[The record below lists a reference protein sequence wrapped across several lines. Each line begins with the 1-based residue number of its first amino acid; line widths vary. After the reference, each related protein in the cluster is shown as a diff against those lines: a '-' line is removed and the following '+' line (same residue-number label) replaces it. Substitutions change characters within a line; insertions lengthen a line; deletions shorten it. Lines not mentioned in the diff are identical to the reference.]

1 VSTATFQVKTPA
13 ELAAQPEEYR
23 VAIAKIIISH
33 AINELYGSQVFDEPA
48 IALAPTPYWK
58 WLTCRLAMEEYG
70 HHIRFFD
77 LGREIGIPEDEMLPQ
92 KSSKRPLSIF
102 EHPLE
107 SWIDFCTIK
116 LLADMAEIVQVEDLL
131 NCTYVPLRNA
141 ARMTMPEERFHAKFG
156 EDAARELIKTAEGKA
171 QVQNSID
178 RIFPALPAF
187 FGRAGS
193 KNNETF
199 RKWGIKERSNEAM
212 RADYV
217 ERCRMLVEGKLGLVL
232 PQVPRDDAR

>member
-1 VSTATFQVKTPA
+1 
-13 ELAAQPEEYR
+13 
-23 VAIAKIIISH
+23 
-33 AINELYGSQVFDEPA
+33 
-48 IALAPTPYWK
+48 
-58 WLTCRLAMEEYG
+58 
-70 HHIRFFD
+70 
-77 LGREIGIPEDEMLPQ
+77 
-92 KSSKRPLSIF
+92 
-102 EHPLE
+102 
-107 SWIDFCTIK
+107 
-116 LLADMAEIVQVEDLL
+116 
-131 NCTYVPLRNA
+131 
-141 ARMTMPEERFHAKFG
+141 AKFG

-232 PQVPRDDAR
+232 PQVPHDDAR